1 MRHNSGLR
9 EDDRQET
16 EGQRQPP
23 EAEILLGLEELR
35 WIMEGQEQPCSSGEI
50 PEPREG
56 HTEAERRACPP
67 PTRCRS
73 AQKLGRKSSVSCPAQ
88 GQDRGFNFNPNKEGS
103 AAEARR

>member
-56 HTEAERRACPP
+56 DTLRLRGELPVHHQQDVDLPPWCAAVRR
-67 PTRCRS
+67 RR
-73 AQKLGRKSSVSCPAQ
+73 LLPA
-88 GQDRGFNFNPNKEGS
+88 GN
-103 AAEARR
+103 

>member
-50 PEPREG
+50 PEHREG
-56 HTEAERRACPP
+56 HAEAERRASSPP
-67 PTRCRS
+67 PTDVDLPPWCAAVRRRR
-73 AQKLGRKSSVSCPAQ
+73 LLPA
-88 GQDRGFNFNPNKEGS
+88 GN
-103 AAEARR
+103 